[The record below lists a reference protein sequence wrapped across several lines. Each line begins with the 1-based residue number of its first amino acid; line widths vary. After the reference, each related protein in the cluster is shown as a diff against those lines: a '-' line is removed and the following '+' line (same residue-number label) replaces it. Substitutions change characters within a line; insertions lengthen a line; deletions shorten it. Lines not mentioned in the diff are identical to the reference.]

1 LELLLQ
7 AGVDIDALDLYSIS
21 SLHYAAWHGHVDA
34 VNTLLKWGADPESQ
48 GPGGTSPLRSA
59 FANGHAEVIAAL
71 NCSSLP
77 LLESSRATHG
87 QSGDMTRSLK
97 VKTLMPLDSDHVG
110 AGSFYIDNAFSHDFI
125 DKLVNLHE
133 SLRQTGPQH
142 GRTIQSTNASR
153 RSHYCDT
160 EGWLC
165 AALVKALQQT
175 HKDHHID
182 LPSLQQVFTHVRF
195 VAYGNPSYLAP
206 HKDFPVLDRLSGRTS
221 THTFILYLTTCA
233 QGGDT
238 VLLDHLS
245 KSNHKLN
252 ATNELNM
259 RNAVQPVRG
268 RLFVFPHACPHAGRQ
283 VVEGT
288 KLILRGDLC

>member
-1 LELLLQ
+1 
-7 AGVDIDALDLYSIS
+7 
-21 SLHYAAWHGHVDA
+21 
-34 VNTLLKWGADPESQ
+34 
-48 GPGGTSPLRSA
+48 LRSA
-59 FANGHAEVIAAL
+59 FANGHDEVIAAL
-71 NCSSLP
+71 NCGRLP
-77 LLESSRATHG
+77 LLESSRATTHG
-87 QSGDMTRSLK
+87 QSGDTTRSLK
-97 VKTLMPLDSDHVG
+97 VKTLIPLDSDHVG
-110 AGSFYIDNAFSHDFI
+110 AGSFYIDNSFSHDFI

-142 GRTIQSTNASR
+142 GRAMQSTNASR

-165 AALVKALQQT
+165 AALVQALQQT
-175 HKDHHID
+175 RKDHHID
-182 LPSLQQVFTHVRF
+182 LPSLQRVFTHVRF
-195 VAYGNPSYLAP
+195 VSYGDASYLAP

-221 THTFILYLTTCA
+221 THTFILYLTTCT

-238 VLLDHLS
+238 VLLDHLA
-245 KSNHKLN
+245 KSNYKLIESN
-252 ATNELNM
+252 KLSM

-283 VVEGT
+283 VAEGT